1 MRALILGA
9 RAPACLEWA
18 RALTAENWYVSVADS
33 LRWPLTKF
41 SIAGKHYWQLPEPRE
56 NPARWIQALKKLVIQ
71 EKIDW
76 IIPTCEEV
84 FYLAWGAAEL
94 TPHCQL
100 FTSDFELLSQLHHK
114 GLFAQMTQDWPVR
127 VPQTHIITN
136 KDELLQYSSHS
147 EKYVFKPAFSRFA
160 TQTLLRPNPHEL
172 TALKPT
178 VQSPWVVQEFI
189 AGKEHCSFSL
199 IQQGTLI
206 THACYHP
213 RYRVGRGSGI
223 YFEVTQPKAVEEFVQ
238 KFAQKTGYN
247 GQVGFDFIEDH
258 DGNFFVLECNP
269 RATSGVHLFNNNS
282 AALLNSIT
290 PTNHNETLQQ
300 QNSVIYPSNNPRMS
314 SMGMLLFAAA
324 KQGWKKAFWQD
335 YKSAQDIITH
345 QGEYKPYYA
354 QLLGLMEMTIRVL
367 QKRCSLLA
375 AVTADIEWD
384 GQPMTINRDEQSSR
398 FRGDRTCN

>member
-1 MRALILGA
+1 MHALILGA

-18 RALTAENWYVSVADS
+18 RALTAENWQVSVADS

-41 SIAGKHYWQLPEPRE
+41 SAAGKHYWQLPEPRE
-56 NPARWIQALKKLVIQ
+56 NPARWIQALKTLVQQ

-94 TPHCQL
+94 APYCQL
-100 FTSDFELLSQLHHK
+100 FTSDFELLAQLHHK
-114 GLFAQMTQDWPVR
+114 GLFAQMTQDWPMR
-127 VPQTHIITN
+127 VPQTYIITN
-136 KDELLQYSSHS
+136 KDELLKHSSHS

-160 TQTLLRPNPHEL
+160 TQTLLRPKSHEL
-172 TALKPT
+172 AALNPT
-178 VQSPWVVQEFI
+178 NESPWVVQEFI

-199 IQQGTLI
+199 IRNGKLI

-238 KFAQKTGYN
+238 KFARETNYN
-247 GQVGFDFIEDH
+247 GQVGFDFIEDQN
-258 DGNFFVLECNP
+258 GNIFVLECNP

-282 AALLNSIT
+282 VALLNGIAST
-290 PTNHNETLQQ
+290 RHNETPQQ
-300 QNSVIYPSNNPRMS
+300 QIPVIYPSNNPRMS

-324 KQGWKKAFWQD
+324 KQGWKKTFWQD
-335 YKSAQDIITH
+335 YKNAQDIITH
-345 QGEYKPYYA
+345 AGEHKPHYA
-354 QLLGLMEMTIRVL
+354 QLLGLVEMTIRVL

-384 GQPMTINRDEQSSR
+384 GQPMNLSVDDQGSSS
-398 FRGDRTCN
+398 CN